1 MVADGPLTGVRVLV
15 PRPPHQASALS
26 ARIAAAG
33 GDPIEAATIRT
44 VAGDAAALAAA
55 VAELGAGGFVAVCL
69 TSANGVAA
77 LADAFA
83 AAGSD
88 PAVAL
93 RRCAWIG
100 AVGPRTAAVAAD
112 RLGVTPDVV
121 PQRATGEDLGAA
133 VPSRLG
139 GDGGAGRVLLP
150 RGDLARPE
158 LEEALTA
165 AGYVPAPVVAYRTVA
180 AASLQKAV
188 VDELTS
194 GSIDLVAA
202 TAGSTVRGLVTLLE
216 GRALRAG
223 VVSIGPITT
232 AVCHELGVEVVAE
245 AASHDLDGLLD
256 ALVVAA
262 RRA

>member
-1 MVADGPLTGVRVLV
+1 MDAVGPLTGVRVLV

-26 ARIAAAG
+26 ARIRAAG
-33 GDPIEAATIRT
+33 GDPVEAATIRT
-44 VAGDAAALAAA
+44 VPGDAAALAT
-55 VAELGAGGFVAVCL
+55 VVTDLRVGRFVAVCL

-77 LADAFA
+77 LADAFV

-88 PAVAL
+88 PVEAL
-93 RRCAWIG
+93 ARCAWIG
-100 AVGPRTAAVAAD
+100 AVGPRTAAVVAD
-112 RLGVTPDVV
+112 RLGVTADVV
-121 PQRATGEDLGAA
+121 PERATGGDLGAA
-133 VPSRLG
+133 VPA
-139 GDGGAGRVLLP
+139 GAGRVLLP

-165 AGYVPAPVVAYRTVA
+165 AGYEPAPVVAYRTVA
-180 AASLQKAV
+180 ASSLPDTVAA
-188 VDELTS
+188 ELAA

-202 TAGSTVRGLVTLLE
+202 TAGSTVRGLVTLLD

-232 AVCHELGVEVVAE
+232 AVCRELGVEVVAE

-256 ALVVAA
+256 ALVAA
-262 RRA
+262 APRR